1 MHVGGVDVYSLD
13 VTVNVNRI
21 HFNRLY
27 LFFKVNKSMVFGAA
41 QSFSVYTMYFYCFT
55 E

>member
-21 HFNRLY
+21 HFNRL
-27 LFFKVNKSMVFGAA
+27 FFKVNKSMVFGI
-41 QSFSVYTMYFYCFT
+41 
-55 E
+55 